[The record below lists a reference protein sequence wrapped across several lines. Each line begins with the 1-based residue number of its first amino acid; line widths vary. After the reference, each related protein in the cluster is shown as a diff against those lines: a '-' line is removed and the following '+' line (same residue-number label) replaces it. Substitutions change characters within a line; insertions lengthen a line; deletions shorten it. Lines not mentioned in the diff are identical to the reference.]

1 MSHDLHEIVGN
12 IVSGIAKDFS
22 TIQIIKSNHCEIG
35 KSEIHLYCS
44 YNKSNATEYCDVDL
58 LIIEKEKV
66 RAIIEIEEPNG
77 ATPIT
82 VFGKF
87 IASAASISAEYEPE
101 KGFKKN
107 LVVLDEPVTF
117 IHILG
122 VKDKGSKSSQYES
135 VGKFIKEN
143 IMPIRGS
150 KVNCYKQIYGT
161 VPEFQNVSGKG
172 REFIDYIKALF
183 KSLSES

>member
-1 MSHDLHEIVGN
+1 MSHNLHEIVGN
-12 IVSGIAKDFS
+12 IVSCMAKDFS
-22 TIQIIKSNHCEIG
+22 TIQIIKSNHCETG

-44 YNKSNATEYCDVDL
+44 HNKSNATEYCDVDL
-58 LIIEKEKV
+58 LIIAKEKM

-82 VFGKF
+82 VFGKLM
-87 IASAASISAEYEPE
+87 ASAASISVEYEPE
-101 KGFKKN
+101 EGGKKN

-135 VGKFIKEN
+135 IRKFIEEN
-143 IMPIRGS
+143 VMPIRGS
-150 KVNCYKQIYGT
+150 KVNRYKQIYGT
-161 VPEFQNVSGKG
+161 VSEFQNISGKG
-172 REFIDYIKALF
+172 REFIGYIKDLF